1 MTKKRSIIKL
11 CIVAVLTLIGLFLTF
26 FSFVIPTTNTTFKG
40 FFNAINY
47 GYDVNGGV
55 LAVYE
60 PVDDSFTGY
69 DLENRLGTTAKKLS
83 NTLSG
88 WGFNVTKQNN
98 SIRIEVSETNY
109 KEINNKMSAYG
120 VDILS
125 IIGTEK
131 GIMFSDKS
139 AYDEAVESDYVDGSF
154 LENCEYSYNQQW
166 VVKINFTE
174 EGKTK
179 FKDLTQKIVNAGGKL
194 YMFIGEQNYNTEGF
208 ELESSV
214 SSLYLTATNQQA
226 AEALS
231 VQISCLSKPLNLVQV
246 VNDTISGGLD
256 TATGCFFGNQ
266 STLLITGLVVLFV
279 ATVVLLSVRYHIFG
293 AFAGWAIAIFT
304 VIYTFLLQSIPLVL
318 MDMNGVIGVLITYA
332 ILVGN
337 MVSIFE
343 KIRSEYASGKKIPNS
358 IQSGFKKNV
367 LPVLERY
374 IFLLVVCA
382 VMFIVGSTALK
393 AIAVNVFVGL
403 FVNYFTLFVSLRG
416 LCALYLPLNAT
427 NKKLYNLKRGGNVK
441 HEI

>member
-60 PVDDSFTGY
+60 PVDDSITGY
-69 DLENRLGTTAKKLS
+69 DLENRLSTTAKKLS

-98 SIRIEVSETNY
+98 GIRIEVSETNY
-109 KEINNKMSAYG
+109 KEINNKMSEYG

-154 LENCEYSYNQQW
+154 LENCTYTYNQQW
-166 VVKINFTE
+166 VVQINFTE

-194 YMFIGEQNYNTEGF
+194 YMFVGEQNYNSEGF
-208 ELESSV
+208 ELDSAV

-231 VQISCLSKPLNLVQV
+231 VQISVLAKPLNLVQV

-266 STLLITGLVVLFV
+266 SALLITGLVVLFV
-279 ATVVLLSVRYHIFG
+279 ATIVLLSVRYHIFG

-304 VIYTFLLQSIPLVL
+304 VIYAFLLQSIPLVL
-318 MDMNGVIGVLITYA
+318 MDMNGVVGVLLTYA

-374 IFLLVVCA
+374 IFLLIVCA

-427 NKKLYNLKRGGNVK
+427 NKKLYNLKRGGDVK

>member
-47 GYDVNGGV
+47 GYDINGGV

-60 PVDDSFTGY
+60 PVDDTITGY
-69 DLENRLGTTAKKLS
+69 DLENRLDTTAKKLS
-83 NTLSG
+83 KTLSG
-88 WGFNVTKQNN
+88 WGFNVTKQSNG
-98 SIRIEVSETNY
+98 IRIEVSETNY
-109 KEINNKMSAYG
+109 KEINNKMSQYG

-125 IIGTEK
+125 IIGTEQ

-139 AYDEAVESDYVDGSF
+139 TYDEAVESTYVDGSY
-154 LENCEYSYNQQW
+154 LENCTYTYNQQW
-166 VVKINFTE
+166 IVQVNFTE

-179 FKDLTQKIVNAGGKL
+179 FKDLTQKIVNADGKL
-194 YMFIGEQNYNTEGF
+194 YMFVGKQNYNSDGF
-208 ELESSV
+208 ELDNAI

-231 VQISCLSKPLNLVQV
+231 VQISVLSKPLNLVQV

-256 TATGCFFGNQ
+256 ISTNCFFGNQ
-266 STLLITGLVVLFV
+266 SSLLIAGLVVLFV
-279 ATVVLLSVRYHIFG
+279 ATLVLLSVRYHIFG

-304 VIYTFLLQSIPLVL
+304 VVYAFLLQSIPLVL
-318 MDMNGVIGVLITYA
+318 MDMNGIMGFLLVYA

-367 LPVLERY
+367 LPILERY
-374 IFLLVVCA
+374 VFLLIVCA

-427 NKKLYNLKRGGNVK
+427 NKNLYNLKRGEIK

>member
-60 PVDDSFTGY
+60 PVDDTITGY
-69 DLENRLGTTAKKLS
+69 DLENKLETTANKLS

-88 WGFNVTKQNN
+88 WGFNVTKQSNG
-98 SIRIEVSETNY
+98 IRIEVSETNY
-109 KEINNKMSAYG
+109 KEINNKMAEYG

-139 AYDEAVESDYVDGSF
+139 TYSEAIESNYVDGSF

-179 FKDLTQKIVNAGGKL
+179 FKDLTQQIVNAGGKL
-194 YMFIGEQNYNTEGF
+194 YMFVGEQNYNSEGF
-208 ELESSV
+208 DLDSAV
-214 SSLYLTATNQQA
+214 SNLYLTATNQQA

-231 VQISCLSKPLNLVQV
+231 VQISVLAKPLNLVQV
-246 VNDTISGGLD
+246 VNDTITGGLNTS
-256 TATGCFFGNQ
+256 TAGFFGNQ
-266 STLLITGLVVLFV
+266 STLLITGLIVLFV

-304 VIYTFLLQSIPLVL
+304 VLYAFLLQSIPLVL
-318 MDMNGVIGVLITYA
+318 MDMNGVVGVLLVYA
-332 ILVGN
+332 VLVGN

-358 IQSGFKKNV
+358 VQSGFKKNV

-374 IFLLVVCA
+374 IFLLIICA

-403 FVNYFTLFVSLRG
+403 FVNYFTLFVALRG
-416 LCALYLPLNAT
+416 ICSLYLPINST
-427 NKKLYNLKRGGNVK
+427 NKKLYNLKRGDIK